1 MIELFRPDIYQKS
14 IYHINYEKLKESG
27 IKCLLFD
34 LENTLV
40 PFVEK
45 EPSERLI
52 NFINGLKDLDLK
64 VIIFSNASKNRLKPF
79 KNKLMVD
86 CSYSSNKPMSTKF
99 LKVIKKFNYDLSEV
113 AIIGDQIMTDIL
125 GGNKVGITTI
135 LVNPMSNK
143 DRLATKIFFRTS
155 ERKILNILEK
165 KKIFKRGKY
174 YD

>member
-64 VIIFSNASKNRLKPF
+64 VIIFSNKHGEILRFLNSFFNLSQIEQDAHFSDLEWEKKYKNPID
-79 KNKLMVD
+79 MAD
-86 CSYSSNKPMSTKF
+86 
-99 LKVIKKFNYDLSEV
+99 
-113 AIIGDQIMTDIL
+113 IIGSFIENNENYKINMWVSLDQDVLINVTENNADDIIRYL
-125 GGNKVGITTI
+125 Y
-135 LVNPMSNK
+135 
-143 DRLATKIFFRTS
+143 
-155 ERKILNILEK
+155 ER
-165 KKIFKRGKY
+165 FPY
-174 YD
+174 